1 VLLSRRLAVLLA
13 LAVMMVPLFGTAALA
28 QAQGGGGS
36 CGTCGFG
43 GSDAGSG
50 GGHHIKFEAT
60 FLGQPSAVNVGSG
73 GGGST
78 VSGKGGGG
86 GGDCTTFLGV
96 TQCSGQGGG
105 FSF

>member
-1 VLLSRRLAVLLA
+1 MLLSRRLAVLLVV
-13 LAVMMVPLFGTAALA
+13 AVMMVPLFGTAALA

-50 GGHHIKFEAT
+50 GGHHVKIEDD
-60 FLGQPSAVNVGSG
+60 LHAVNVGSG
-73 GGGST
+73 VGGST

-86 GGDCTTFLGV
+86 GGGCTTFEGV
-96 TQCSGQGGG
+96 TQCSGEGG
-105 FSF
+105 SVSL

>member
-1 VLLSRRLAVLLA
+1 MLLA
-13 LAVMMVPLFGTAALA
+13 MAVMMVPSFGTAALA

-50 GGHHIKFEAT
+50 GGHHTKFEST
-60 FLGQPSAVNVGSG
+60 YLGQPSAVNVGSG

-86 GGDCTTFLGV
+86 GGGCTTFLGV
-96 TQCSGQGGG
+96 TQCGGQGGG